1 VPSGGAVRGRGLS
14 VAIVA
19 LLLALACAPPA
30 GAKAKKAKDLGP
42 TPVANDCLIY
52 KGGHPCYYDLW
63 SGRFVVDKHLL
74 NVGDTMSAQIQTYGG
89 RYPAYSWAPPGG
101 PGLKTIS
108 CPGVAP
114 AGPKDGSPNYFS
126 LQCSFKATG
135 KTNGWV
141 VFGPSMGLAI
151 SSYVDGDYYAV
162 VAGSAVSGRVLDAE
176 GNAVKGARINISGPE
191 DVYADTDDA
200 GFYEAVDLSPGD
212 YTVSIAKDKFC
223 HDNGEDTIAAKTCKK
238 SVKKHLGAAE
248 VNFRGLGKFAIYGK
262 VRDEFKRG
270 LPGVTIAATGLPG
283 GATKNIVTGAD
294 GGYRIGFEG
303 GATVNL
309 TSQKGGG
316 PYSFYYVVKPDGTPS
331 TGQSAD
337 VTPNSKEKQ
346 VKVDWELDRRLEYGA
361 FPGNAS
367 PHAKGNG
374 FGHLTW
380 VGHVR
385 TQHFDPAPNVPFVIS
400 PIAGTPAAYCSTDEK
415 LLWPT
420 TFADGALDTVGG
432 FELKTDSQGR
442 LPIEVYPGTK
452 GGAALFDVT
461 RKSDTTD
468 TTRAFVAID
477 DIPGTP
483 ITDSASL
490 VRTLAAGGNQGLG
503 LAPSPD
509 QIVEW
514 FANSHYNAGFQAGGI
529 DIMKVKAGGHEAV
542 AFFPRNGGPKVG
554 ADGYLGPS
562 SQTFVLDPSAF
573 INLTGLTSLPSL
585 AEWAGSSAASISK
598 PDLRTYDGW
607 PIPARS
613 GGSFGDC
620 MDTAAGGTS
629 TFTVHSP
636 VNLLLTDAA
645 GKQLGIGADGKPKAE
660 FSGVVQ
666 RNGDAVTIIAPPG
679 AYTASLVGTGKGSA
693 TIESHTPSGNSVLRF
708 SSKKGAKASIKVA
721 DGRGLGPV
729 KFAGA
734 KIKPISGLPL
744 AITGLP
750 KTWRDGLAIEIKD
763 AMVVDPSGLPVSGA
777 TITTPGFGDELFR
790 LTADGGGTLSGFW
803 PTLRKGKHTL
813 TISAPGYTT
822 TKLVVVV
829 KRRL

>member
-1 VPSGGAVRGRGLS
+1 MGLVIAIITLVAAFAGA
-14 VAIVA
+14 A
-19 LLLALACAPPA
+19 PA
-30 GAKAKKAKDLGP
+30 GAKLKKAKDLGP
-42 TPVANDCLIY
+42 TPVVNDCLIY
-52 KGGHPCYYDLW
+52 RGGHPCYYDLW
-63 SGRFVVDKHLL
+63 SGRFVVDRHLL
-74 NVGDTMSAQIQTYGG
+74 NVGDTLSAQIQTYGG
-89 RYPAYSWAPPGG
+89 RYPAYSWSPPGG

-108 CPGVAP
+108 CPGTAP

-126 LQCSFKATG
+126 LQCSFKATS

-151 SSYVDGDYYAV
+151 SSYQDGDYYAV
-162 VAGSAVSGRVLDAE
+162 VAGAAVSGRVLDAE
-176 GNAVKGARINISGPE
+176 GNAVKGARITISGPE

-200 GFYEAVDLSPGD
+200 GFYEAVDLTPGN
-212 YTVSIAKDKFC
+212 YTVSIGKAKFC
-223 HDNGEDTIAAKTCKK
+223 HDNGEDTIQAKTCKR

-248 VNFRGLGKFAIYGK
+248 VNFRGLGTYAIYGK

-270 LPGVTIAATGLPG
+270 LPGVTIKATGLPG
-283 GATKNIVTGAD
+283 GATKDIVTGAD

-316 PYSFYYVVKPDGTPS
+316 YYTFYYVVKPDGTPS

-337 VTPNSKEKQ
+337 VTPNSKQKQ

-361 FPGNAS
+361 MPGNAS

-374 FGHLTW
+374 LGHLTW
-380 VGHVR
+380 VGRVR

-400 PIAGTPAAYCSTDEK
+400 PLAGSAPAAYCSTDEK

-420 TFADGALDTVGG
+420 TFADGTLDTIGG
-432 FELKTDSQGR
+432 FEATTDAQGR
-442 LPIEVYPGTK
+442 LPIQVYPGTK

-461 RKSDTTD
+461 RKSNTTD

-477 DIPGTP
+477 DVPGTP
-483 ITDSASL
+483 VTDSGAL
-490 VRTLAAGGNQGLG
+490 VRMLAAGGNQGLG
-503 LAPSPD
+503 LRPSPE

-514 FANSHYNAGFQAGGI
+514 FANSRFNAGFQATGI
-529 DIMKVKAGGHEAV
+529 DVMIVQAGGNRGV

-554 ADGYLGPS
+554 AGGVLGAS
-562 SQTFVLDPSAF
+562 SSTFVLDPGAF
-573 INLTGLTSLPSL
+573 INLLGLTSLPSL
-585 AEWAGSSAASISK
+585 TEWSGGAPVSISK
-598 PDLRTYDGW
+598 PDPRTYDGW

-620 MDTAAGGTS
+620 MDSAAGGTS
-629 TFTVHSP
+629 TYTVHSP

-645 GKQLGIGADGKPKAE
+645 GKQLGTAADGSQKAE
-660 FSGVVQ
+660 FSGIVQ

-679 AYTASLVGTGKGSA
+679 AYKASLVGTGSGPV
-693 TIESHTPSGNSVLRF
+693 TIESHTPSGSSALRF

-721 DGRGLGPV
+721 DGRGLGPF
-729 KFAGA
+729 KFAGVR
-734 KIKPISGLPL
+734 IKPIAGVPL
-744 AITGLP
+744 AITGMP
-750 KTWRDGLAIEIKD
+750 RTWRDGLAIEIKD
-763 AMVVDPSGLPVSGA
+763 AAIVDASGLPVPGA

-803 PTLRKGKHTL
+803 PTLRKGRHTL
-813 TISAPGYTT
+813 TVSAPGYTT
-822 TKLVVVV
+822 SKVVVVV